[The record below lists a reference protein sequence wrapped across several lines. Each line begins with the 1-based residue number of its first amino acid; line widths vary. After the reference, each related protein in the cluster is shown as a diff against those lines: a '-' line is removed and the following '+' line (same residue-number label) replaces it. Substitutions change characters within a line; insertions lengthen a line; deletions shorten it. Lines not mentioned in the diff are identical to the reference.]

1 MLRNT
6 IYAVISNDV
15 ALTPAALF
23 DDRDRFRAEPS
34 DGARAWG
41 LGSVQDRRALV
52 KRRPKLGNHVFDFAA
67 LASDAPSRVVVG
79 ALIADDAPPPR
90 TDAIPPFRFQNWVL
104 APRPT
109 RARFLEAELRHRVRD
124 LVPDHVRRTLE
135 GESDGELMSHAMIGG
150 LGLHAAAR
158 TPDFPVELVDDL
170 IIASMTELRVLLG
183 DEVPLDLLV
192 SNGRVLWAI
201 ADSTPLWFRW
211 FEGLD
216 DDPMVRAERKRM
228 ALAPKPTPRPHF
240 RALVVTSAK
249 SEEHGWTR
257 LDVGQRLLFVATDPP
272 RVLPN

>member
-1 MLRNT
+1 MLQNT

-15 ALTPAALF
+15 ALTPAALL
-23 DDRDRFRAEPS
+23 DDQDRFRAEPN
-34 DGARAWG
+34 DGAKAWG

-79 ALIADDAPPPR
+79 AVISGDGPQPR

-104 APRPT
+104 APQPPT
-109 RARFLEAELRHRVRD
+109 SRFLDGELRKGVRA
-124 LVPDHVRRTLE
+124 LVPDHILRTLE
-135 GESDGELMSHAMIGG
+135 GESDGELMTHAMIGG
-150 LGLHAAAR
+150 LGLHPAAR

-170 IIASMTELRVLLG
+170 IIGSMTQLRELLG
-183 DEVPLDLLV
+183 DEIPLDLLV

-201 ADSTPLWFRW
+201 ADSKPLWFRW

-240 RALVVTSAK
+240 RALVVTNDESDDD
-249 SEEHGWTR
+249 GWTQV
-257 LDVGQRLLFVATDPP
+257 DVGNRLLFVATQAPDV
-272 RVLPN
+272 RPN